1 MNEKSPSTEFI
12 EKFLDY
18 SSTYKVGKRVVVIE
32 PMEAY
37 WRERTALFLAA
48 VIMLVKEES
57 CSAGDCCYN
66 AVYDITKAAWHMEQ
80 DELSD
85 LFVTPAAEQ
94 YYADCL
100 KLSGRVIKTV
110 LISAYTKVKAIRFD
124 RQRIA
129 EFEKVFELC

>member
-1 MNEKSPSTEFI
+1 MNDKSPVTEFI
-12 EKFLDY
+12 EKFIGCG
-18 SSTYKVGKRVVVIE
+18 STYKVGKRVVVIE
-32 PMEAY
+32 PMGDY
-37 WRERTALFLAA
+37 WRKRTALFLAA
-48 VIMLVKEES
+48 VILLVKEES
-57 CSAGDCCYN
+57 CSAEDCCYK

-100 KLSGRVIKTV
+100 KLSGRVIKTI
-110 LISAYTKVKAIRFD
+110 LISAHTEMQNIRFD

-129 EFEKVFELC
+129 EFERVFELC